1 MLSDIEIANAATL
14 RPIRD
19 VAAETLGIE
28 ERHLVPYGHYKAK
41 VDLTY
46 LASLADRPLGRLV
59 LVTALSPTPPGEG
72 KTTTTVGLTDAL
84 HGLGH
89 RTVACLRE
97 PSMGPVFGMKGGA
110 AGGGY
115 SQVVPMTD
123 INLHFTGDFAAI
135 AAANNLLAALID
147 NHVHHGNEL
156 DIDVRSV
163 TWKRVLDMND
173 RALREV
179 VVGMGG
185 HANGFPREDGFDIV
199 VASEL
204 MAIFCLTESWADLKR
219 RIGDIVIGYT
229 RAMKP
234 VTARELGADGAM
246 AALLRDALAPNLVQT
261 LEGAPAF
268 VHGGPFANI
277 AHGCSSVMAT
287 RAGLR
292 LADLVVTEAGFGADL
307 GAEKFVDIKCRKS
320 GLRPDVAVV
329 VATVRALKYHGGV
342 AARRPRHRGRRR
354 DRGRDGQPAPAP
366 GQHPR
371 GVRHPVRRRGQP
383 VPDRHRG
390 RGGEGRRAGGGRGG
404 AGVPGDP
411 LRRRRGGR
419 ARPREGRAAGPRRAV
434 AVLLLLHLRRR
445 PVPDREGRGDRDP
458 AVRRVPGDV
467 GRAGPAAAAARRE
480 GRVRRAAGV
489 RGEDAVLLLDR
500 PHLARRPDRA
510 RAARP
515 RGPAVRGRGLRR
527 RGVRRHDDHARAA
540 RATRPRR
547 GSTWPTTGPSSACP
561 DDHSADPRCGD
572 LSIIDIFSS

>member
-1 MLSDIEIANAATL
+1 MQSDIEIANAAVL
-14 RPIRD
+14 RPIREI
-19 VAAETLGIE
+19 AEETLGIDE
-28 ERHLVPYGHYKAK
+28 EHLVPYGHYKAK
-41 VDLTY
+41 VDVGYLT
-46 LASLADRPLGRLV
+46 SLADRPLGRLV

-89 RTVACLRE
+89 RSMACLRE

-110 AGGGY
+110 AGGGW

-135 AAANNLLAALID
+135 AAANNLLSALID

-163 TWKRVLDMND
+163 TWKRVVDTND

-179 VVGMGG
+179 VVALGG
-185 HANGFPREDGFDIV
+185 HVNGFPREDGFDIV

-229 RAMKP
+229 RAMAP
-234 VTARELGADGAM
+234 VTARDLGAEGAM

-292 LADLVVTEAGFGADL
+292 LADIVVTEAGFGADL

-342 AARRPRHRGRRR
+342 ALADLGREDVAAVEAGMVNLRRHLANIRDVYGIPAVVAVNRFPTDTDAEVDRVVALVGEEGVRAFPATHFADGGNGAKGLAEGVLAALAEPSPYEFSFTYDDDLSLTEKVEAIATRLYGAGLVTWDAKARRRLQRIE
-354 DRGRDGQPAPAP
+354 RDGYSGLPVCVAKTQYSFSTDPASLGAP
-366 GQHPR
+366 SGHELH
-371 GVRHPVRRRGQP
+371 VREVRLS
-383 VPDRHRG
+383 
-390 RGGEGRRAGGGRGG
+390 AG
-404 AGVPGDP
+404 AGFVVVVCGDMMTMPGLP
-411 LRRRRGGR
+411 
-419 ARPREGRAAGPRRAV
+419 
-434 AVLLLLHLRRR
+434 
-445 PVPDREGRGDRDP
+445 RDP
-458 AVRRVPGDV
+458 S
-467 GRAGPAAAAARRE
+467 AARI
-480 GRVRRAAGV
+480 
-489 RGEDAVLLLDR
+489 D
-500 PHLARRPDRA
+500 LADD
-510 RAARP
+510 
-515 RGPAVRGRGLRR
+515 GTILGL
-527 RGVRRHDDHARAA
+527 
-540 RATRPRR
+540 
-547 GSTWPTTGPSSACP
+547 S
-561 DDHSADPRCGD
+561 
-572 LSIIDIFSS
+572 

>member
-1 MLSDIEIANAATL
+1 MQSDIEIANAAVL
-14 RPIRD
+14 RPIREI
-19 VAAETLGIE
+19 AEETLGIGE
-28 ERHLVPYGHYKAK
+28 EHLVPYGHYKAK
-41 VDLTY
+41 VDVGYLT
-46 LASLADRPLGRLV
+46 SLADRPLGRLV

-89 RTVACLRE
+89 RTMACLRE

-110 AGGGY
+110 AGGGW

-135 AAANNLLAALID
+135 AAANNLLSALID

-163 TWKRVLDMND
+163 TWKRVVDTND

-179 VVGMGG
+179 VVALGG
-185 HANGFPREDGFDIV
+185 HVNGFPREDGFDIV

-229 RAMKP
+229 RAMAP
-234 VTARELGADGAM
+234 VTARDLGAEGAM

-292 LADLVVTEAGFGADL
+292 LADIVVTEAGFGADL

-342 AARRPRHRGRRR
+342 ALADLGREDVAAVEAGMVNLRRHLANIRDVYGIPAVVAVNRFPTDTDAEVDRVVALVGEEGVRAFPATHFADGGNGAKGLAEGVLAALAEPSPYEFSFTYDDDLSLTEKVEAIATRLYGAGMVTWDAKARRRLQRIE
-354 DRGRDGQPAPAP
+354 RDGYSGLPVCVAKTQYSFSTDPASLGAP
-366 GQHPR
+366 SGHELH
-371 GVRHPVRRRGQP
+371 VREVRLS
-383 VPDRHRG
+383 
-390 RGGEGRRAGGGRGG
+390 AG
-404 AGVPGDP
+404 AGFVVVVCGDMMTMPGLP
-411 LRRRRGGR
+411 
-419 ARPREGRAAGPRRAV
+419 
-434 AVLLLLHLRRR
+434 
-445 PVPDREGRGDRDP
+445 RDP
-458 AVRRVPGDV
+458 S
-467 GRAGPAAAAARRE
+467 AARI
-480 GRVRRAAGV
+480 
-489 RGEDAVLLLDR
+489 D
-500 PHLARRPDRA
+500 LADD
-510 RAARP
+510 
-515 RGPAVRGRGLRR
+515 GTILGL
-527 RGVRRHDDHARAA
+527 
-540 RATRPRR
+540 
-547 GSTWPTTGPSSACP
+547 S
-561 DDHSADPRCGD
+561 
-572 LSIIDIFSS
+572 

>member
-14 RPIRD
+14 QPIRD
-19 VAAETLGIE
+19 VAADTLGIPE
-28 ERHLVPYGHYKAK
+28 EHLVPYGHHKAK
-41 VDLTY
+41 VDLAH

-115 SQVVPMTD
+115 SQVVPMTE

-163 TWKRVLDMND
+163 TWKRVLDTND

-179 VVGMGG
+179 TVGLGG

-204 MAIFCLTESWADLKR
+204 MAIFCLTESWADLKQ

-229 RAMKP
+229 RAMAP

-246 AALLRDALAPNLVQT
+246 AVLLRDALAPNLVQT

-292 LADLVVTEAGFGADL
+292 LADIVVTEAGFGADL

-342 AARRPRHRGRRR
+342 ALADLGTEDVAAVEAGMVNLRRHLDNIRGVYGIPCVVAVNRFPTDTDAEVAKVVELVAAEGVQAYPATHFADGGVGAHDLAKGVLAALDEPSPYDFSFTYEDDLSLTAKVEAIATRLYGAGLVTWEARARRRLQRIE
-354 DRGRDGQPAPAP
+354 RDGYGALPVCVAKTQYSFSTDPTSLGAPS
-366 GQHPR
+366 GHELH
-371 GVRHPVRRRGQP
+371 VREVRLS
-383 VPDRHRG
+383 
-390 RGGEGRRAGGGRGG
+390 AG
-404 AGVPGDP
+404 AGFVVVVCGDMMTMPGLP
-411 LRRRRGGR
+411 
-419 ARPREGRAAGPRRAV
+419 
-434 AVLLLLHLRRR
+434 
-445 PVPDREGRGDRDP
+445 RDP
-458 AVRRVPGDV
+458 SASRID
-467 GRAGPAAAAARRE
+467 
-480 GRVRRAAGV
+480 
-489 RGEDAVLLLDR
+489 
-500 PHLARRPDRA
+500 LADD
-510 RAARP
+510 
-515 RGPAVRGRGLRR
+515 GTIIGL
-527 RGVRRHDDHARAA
+527 
-540 RATRPRR
+540 
-547 GSTWPTTGPSSACP
+547 S
-561 DDHSADPRCGD
+561 
-572 LSIIDIFSS
+572 

>member
-1 MLSDIEIANAATL
+1 MLSDIEIANAAIL
-14 RPIRD
+14 QPIKD
-19 VAAETLGIE
+19 VAAATLGIP
-28 ERHLVPYGHYKAK
+28 ERHLVPYGHHKAK

-46 LASLADRPLGRLV
+46 LATLSDRPLGRLV

-89 RTVACLRE
+89 RAVACLRE

-115 SQVVPMTD
+115 SQVVPMTE

-163 TWKRVLDMND
+163 TWKRVLDTND

-185 HANGFPREDGFDIV
+185 HVNGFPREDGFDIV

-204 MAIFCLTESWADLKR
+204 MAIFCLTESWGDLKR
-219 RIGDIVIGYT
+219 RIGDIVVGYT

-277 AHGCSSVMAT
+277 AHGCSSVTAT

-292 LADLVVTEAGFGADL
+292 LADFVVTEAGFGADL

-342 AARRPRHRGRRR
+342 ALADLGTEDVGAVEAGMVNLRRHLDNIR
-354 DRGRDGQPAPAP
+354 DVYGIPCVVAVNRFPTDTDAEVATVVELVAAEGVDGL
-366 GQHPR
+366 
-371 GVRHPVRRRGQP
+371 
-383 VPDRHRG
+383 
-390 RGGEGRRAGGGRGG
+390 
-404 AGVPGDP
+404 PGDP
-411 LRRRRGGR
+411 LRRRRDRRPGPGEGR
-419 ARPREGRAAGPRRAV
+419 ARGARPAV
-434 AVLLLLHLRRR
+434 AVHLLVHLRGRPVASPRRSRPIATRLYGAGLVTWDAKARRRLATHRAGRLRQPARVRREDPVLVLDRSHVARR
-445 PVPDREGRGDRDP
+445 PVGPRAARARGA
-458 AVRRVPGDV
+458 AVRR
-467 GRAGPAAAAARRE
+467 
-480 GRVRRAAGV
+480 
-489 RGEDAVLLLDR
+489 
-500 PHLARRPDRA
+500 
-510 RAARP
+510 
-515 RGPAVRGRGLRR
+515 RGLRG
-527 RGVRRHDDHARAA
+527 RGVRRHDDDARAA
-540 RATRPRR
+540 GRSVRVPHRPGRR
-547 GSTWPTTGPSSACP
+547 R
-561 DDHSADPRCGD
+561 HDPRAVLTTRAR
-572 LSIIDIFSS
+572 LSRRARPADG

>member
-1 MLSDIEIANAATL
+1 MQSDIEIANAAVL
-14 RPIRD
+14 RPIREI
-19 VAAETLGIE
+19 AEETLGIGE
-28 ERHLVPYGHYKAK
+28 EHLVPYGHYKAK
-41 VDLTY
+41 VDVGYLT
-46 LASLADRPLGRLV
+46 SLADRPLGRLV

-89 RTVACLRE
+89 RTMACLRE

-110 AGGGY
+110 AGGGW

-135 AAANNLLAALID
+135 AAANNLLSALID

-163 TWKRVLDMND
+163 TWKRVVDTND

-179 VVGMGG
+179 VVALGG
-185 HANGFPREDGFDIV
+185 HVNGFPREDGFDIV

-229 RAMKP
+229 RAMAP
-234 VTARELGADGAM
+234 VTARDLGAEGAM

-292 LADLVVTEAGFGADL
+292 LADIVVTEAGFGADL

-342 AARRPRHRGRRR
+342 ALADLGREDVAAVEAGMVNLRRHLANIRDVYGIPAVVAVNRFPTDTDAEVDRVVALVGEEGVRAFPATHFADGGNGAKGLAEGVLAALAEPSPYEFSFTYDDDLSLTEKVEAIATRLYGAGLVTWDAKARRRLQRIE
-354 DRGRDGQPAPAP
+354 RDGYSGLPVCVAKTQYSFSTDPASLGAP
-366 GQHPR
+366 SGHELH
-371 GVRHPVRRRGQP
+371 VREVRLS
-383 VPDRHRG
+383 
-390 RGGEGRRAGGGRGG
+390 AG
-404 AGVPGDP
+404 AGFVVVVCGDMMTMPGLP
-411 LRRRRGGR
+411 
-419 ARPREGRAAGPRRAV
+419 
-434 AVLLLLHLRRR
+434 
-445 PVPDREGRGDRDP
+445 RDP
-458 AVRRVPGDV
+458 S
-467 GRAGPAAAAARRE
+467 AARI
-480 GRVRRAAGV
+480 
-489 RGEDAVLLLDR
+489 D
-500 PHLARRPDRA
+500 LADD
-510 RAARP
+510 
-515 RGPAVRGRGLRR
+515 GTILGL
-527 RGVRRHDDHARAA
+527 
-540 RATRPRR
+540 
-547 GSTWPTTGPSSACP
+547 S
-561 DDHSADPRCGD
+561 
-572 LSIIDIFSS
+572 

>member
-1 MLSDIEIANAATL
+1 MQSDIEIANAAVL
-14 RPIRD
+14 RPIREI
-19 VAAETLGIE
+19 AEETLGIGE
-28 ERHLVPYGHYKAK
+28 EHLVPYGHYKAK
-41 VDLTY
+41 VDVGYLT
-46 LASLADRPLGRLV
+46 SLADRPLGRLV

-89 RTVACLRE
+89 RSMACLRE

-110 AGGGY
+110 AGGGW

-135 AAANNLLAALID
+135 AAANNLLSALID

-163 TWKRVLDMND
+163 TWKRVVDTND

-179 VVGMGG
+179 VVALGG
-185 HANGFPREDGFDIV
+185 HVNGFPREDGFDIV

-219 RIGDIVIGYT
+219 RIGDIVVGYT
-229 RAMKP
+229 RAMAP
-234 VTARELGADGAM
+234 VTARDLGAEGAM

-292 LADLVVTEAGFGADL
+292 LADIVVTEAGFGADL

-342 AARRPRHRGRRR
+342 PLEDLGREDVAALEAGMANLRRHLANIRDVYGIPAVVAVNRFPTDTDAEVDRVVALVADEGVRAYPATHFADGGNGAKGLAEGVLAALAEPSPYEFSFTYDDDLSLTAKVEAIATRLYGAGLVTWDAKARRRLQRIERDGYSALPVCVAKTQYSFSTDPASLGAPSGHELHVREVRLSAGAGFVVVVCGDMMTMPGLPRDPSAARI
-354 DRGRDGQPAPAP
+354 DLADDGTI
-366 GQHPR
+366 
-371 GVRHPVRRRGQP
+371 
-383 VPDRHRG
+383 
-390 RGGEGRRAGGGRGG
+390 
-404 AGVPGDP
+404 
-411 LRRRRGGR
+411 L
-419 ARPREGRAAGPRRAV
+419 
-434 AVLLLLHLRRR
+434 
-445 PVPDREGRGDRDP
+445 
-458 AVRRVPGDV
+458 
-467 GRAGPAAAAARRE
+467 
-480 GRVRRAAGV
+480 
-489 RGEDAVLLLDR
+489 
-500 PHLARRPDRA
+500 
-510 RAARP
+510 
-515 RGPAVRGRGLRR
+515 GL
-527 RGVRRHDDHARAA
+527 
-540 RATRPRR
+540 
-547 GSTWPTTGPSSACP
+547 S
-561 DDHSADPRCGD
+561 
-572 LSIIDIFSS
+572 

>member
-1 MLSDIEIANAATL
+1 VLSDIEIANAARL
-14 RPIRD
+14 RPIRE
-19 VAAETLGIE
+19 VAAETLGIAE
-28 ERHLVPYGHYKAK
+28 SHLVPYGHFKAK

-46 LASLADRPLGRLV
+46 LASLADRPSGRLV

-179 VVGMGG
+179 VVGLGG
-185 HANGFPREDGFDIV
+185 HVNGFPREDGFDIV

-219 RIGDIVIGYT
+219 RIGDIVVGYT
-229 RAMKP
+229 RGTKP
-234 VTARELGADGAM
+234 VTARDLGADGAM
-246 AALLRDALAPNLVQT
+246 AAVLRDALAPNLVQT

-342 AARRPRHRGRRR
+342 PLSELAREDLTAVEAGMVNLRRHLANIRDVYGIPCVVAVNRFPSDTDAEVSRVVDLVDAEGVRAYPATHFADGGTGAQELAKGVLQAIDEPSAYSFSFTYDDDLSLTAKVEAIATRLYGAGQVTWDAKARRRLLRIERDGYGALPVCVAKTQYSFSTDPTSLGAPSGHELHVREVRLSAGAGFVVVVCGDMMTMPGLPSDPSAARI
-354 DRGRDGQPAPAP
+354 DLADDGTI
-366 GQHPR
+366 
-371 GVRHPVRRRGQP
+371 
-383 VPDRHRG
+383 
-390 RGGEGRRAGGGRGG
+390 
-404 AGVPGDP
+404 
-411 LRRRRGGR
+411 L
-419 ARPREGRAAGPRRAV
+419 
-434 AVLLLLHLRRR
+434 
-445 PVPDREGRGDRDP
+445 
-458 AVRRVPGDV
+458 
-467 GRAGPAAAAARRE
+467 
-480 GRVRRAAGV
+480 
-489 RGEDAVLLLDR
+489 
-500 PHLARRPDRA
+500 
-510 RAARP
+510 
-515 RGPAVRGRGLRR
+515 GL
-527 RGVRRHDDHARAA
+527 
-540 RATRPRR
+540 
-547 GSTWPTTGPSSACP
+547 S
-561 DDHSADPRCGD
+561 
-572 LSIIDIFSS
+572 